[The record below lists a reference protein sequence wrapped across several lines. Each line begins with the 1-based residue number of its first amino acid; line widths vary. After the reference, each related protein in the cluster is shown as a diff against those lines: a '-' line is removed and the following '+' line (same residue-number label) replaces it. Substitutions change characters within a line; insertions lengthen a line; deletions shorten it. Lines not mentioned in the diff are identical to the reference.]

1 MPSLERLA
9 SWNHQ
14 QHQQVERAQV
24 ADSLARI
31 QRVLDGDDAEAIAR
45 AESMQVVEQLRAR
58 LAALG

>member
-9 SWNHQ
+9 TWNRQ

-45 AESMQVVEQLRAR
+45 AESLRVVEQLRAR